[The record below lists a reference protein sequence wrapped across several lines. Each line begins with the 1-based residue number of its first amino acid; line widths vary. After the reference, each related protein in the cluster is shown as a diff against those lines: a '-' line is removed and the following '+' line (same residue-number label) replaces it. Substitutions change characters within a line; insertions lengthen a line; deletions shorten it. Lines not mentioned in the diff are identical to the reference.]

1 MKNKLI
7 WVAVIILIAFALA
20 LKFFVKNE
28 TVAEKPLNINVG
40 DEFTIFE
47 SEKTKYVLNYIIGD
61 VTGDNINDMTIL
73 IVEKENVQENFSQ
86 NIDMVLYD
94 SSSNQYLKIE
104 LKKFSGN
111 NAKIELAKFSSN
123 NVDVLVTVEN
133 SGEYSARIITYLDN
147 GLKEIFRDKN
157 NKGLYFTTELLD
169 GFKANIVNKKL
180 NVNNIVELQN
190 NKEKY
195 IDLKIFEESG
205 KLIEKQEK
213 PKTTGF
219 VNIEL
224 VQMSDCMGLKTTQR
238 IIMKDKLNIIDEI
251 TVLWKYED
259 AKWQIKEA
267 TSVKQGNL
275 LY

>member
-1 MKNKLI
+1 M
-7 WVAVIILIAFALA
+7 
-20 LKFFVKNE
+20 
-28 TVAEKPLNINVG
+28 
-40 DEFTIFE
+40 
-47 SEKTKYVLNYIIGD
+47 
-61 VTGDNINDMTIL
+61 
-73 IVEKENVQENFSQ
+73 
-86 NIDMVLYD
+86 
-94 SSSNQYLKIE
+94 
-104 LKKFSGN
+104 
-111 NAKIELAKFSSN
+111 
-123 NVDVLVTVEN
+123 
-133 SGEYSARIITYLDN
+133 
-147 GLKEIFRDKN
+147 
-157 NKGLYFTTELLD
+157 
-169 GFKANIVNKKL
+169 NKKL